1 MSEARR
7 RGAPAEILGV
17 PVAGRDAGPAE
28 VGTGRDTADRRSLE
42 GLAAGSMVTTSGM
55 VATGILG
62 FILVIVVTRGLG
74 PLGAGVFFQS
84 VALFSV
90 LASLCELGA
99 PAGLVRTIPRYR
111 AMGRTRD
118 IRGAVTV
125 ALWPVAIVSTAVATA
140 LFILAPHVAALLGLL
155 PDEGPIALRSV
166 APVLPLAA
174 LSSVAL
180 AVTRGF
186 GKMAPYV
193 ALENVLKPGLR
204 PLLVAVA
211 VGAGLG
217 ATAALAAWAVPA
229 GLILAP
235 ALLIVARYLRGAE
248 SGMPVRTSGVPRRLL
263 ASEFWRFAAP
273 RGMASIFHVA
283 IVWIDVI
290 LIGSLRSTEEAGLY
304 AAVGRLVVLG
314 VFAIEGVRL
323 AIAPQV
329 SRALATGDQEGARL
343 LYRVGTWWL
352 VAVSW
357 PMYLTLA
364 IFAPFILRIF
374 GPEFDAGATAL
385 LIISLT
391 MLIGV
396 GTGNVSVVLLMGG
409 KSVWNLLNTAAA
421 LLVNLVLN
429 ILLIPRYGMTGAAIA
444 WAASILVNNLL
455 PLAQVWRALGLNPF
469 GQGFVI
475 VAGISIA
482 CFAGIGLTIRTVL
495 GPTWFAFILAAAS
508 ATILYGAL
516 LFRFRNPL
524 HLPAL
529 GHALAA
535 LTRPLRKWGAG
546 GPRP

>member
-1 MSEARR
+1 MSEAR
-7 RGAPAEILGV
+7 GDPAEILGV
-17 PVAGRDAGPAE
+17 PMGGRDAPPA
-28 VGTGRDTADRRSLE
+28 TTATARDLADRRSLE
-42 GLAAGSMVTTSGM
+42 GLAAGSMLTTSGM

-111 AMGRTRD
+111 AVGRAGD
-118 IRGAVTV
+118 IRGAVAV
-125 ALWPVAIVSTAVATA
+125 ALWPVAMVSSAVAAA
-140 LFILAPHVAALLGLL
+140 LFVLAPLVAELLGLVA
-155 PDEGPIALRSV
+155 DQGSVALRAL

-186 GKMAPYV
+186 GTMVPYV

-204 PLLVAVA
+204 PVLVAVA
-211 VGAGLG
+211 VGSGLG
-217 ATAALAAWAVPA
+217 ATAALAAWALPA

-235 ALLIVARYLRGAE
+235 AIFLVAMYLRRAQPGTDQRA
-248 SGMPVRTSGVPRRLL
+248 GVPPRAL

-273 RGMASIFHVA
+273 RGLAGVFHVA

-314 VFAIEGVRL
+314 IFAIEGVRL
-323 AIAPQV
+323 AIAPRL
-329 SRALATGDQEGARL
+329 SRALAAGDQEDARL
-343 LYRVGTWWL
+343 LYRAGTWWL

-357 PMYLTLA
+357 PLYLTLA
-364 IFAPFILRIF
+364 IFAPFVLAIF
-374 GPEFDAGATAL
+374 GPEFVAGATAL
-385 LIISLT
+385 VIISLT

-421 LLVNLVLN
+421 LLVNVVLN
-429 ILLIPRYGMTGAAIA
+429 LLLIPKLGMTGAAIA
-444 WAASILVNNLL
+444 WAASIVVNNLL

-469 GQGFVI
+469 GQGFLI
-475 VAGISIA
+475 VAGLAIA
-482 CFAGIGLTIRTVL
+482 CFAGIGVTVRALL
-495 GPTWFAFILAAAS
+495 GPSWLGFIAAGAS
-508 ATILYGAL
+508 ATILYGGL
-516 LFRFRNPL
+516 LFRFRNRL
-524 HLPAL
+524 HLSAL
-529 GHALAA
+529 GHALAG
-535 LTRPLRKWGAG
+535 LIGPLRRRPAG
-546 GPRP
+546 GPRS